1 MEIVS
6 CVHVVRDRFAN
17 AYLIIDPD
25 GLTLIDT
32 GLARSG
38 KPILAY
44 VAAMGFAFT
53 DLKRIIVT
61 HADGDHAGGAG
72 ALKALSGARVYASPA
87 EAAALADGCPSR
99 ELKLRPWLLRL
110 VGRLFPWI
118 YSQPVTVDEM
128 LSHDQRLPVLGE
140 LRVLATPG
148 HTPGHTSLY
157 APQERI
163 LFSGDSLIGDRHGNL
178 HLSYPDFTWDQAQAL
193 QSARLQARLGAQI
206 VCPGHGRVVMNAAR
220 KFPAH
225 LL

>member
-1 MEIVS
+1 MEIVAG
-6 CVHVVRDRFAN
+6 VHLVRDRFAN
-17 AYLIIDPD
+17 AYLIVDPN

-32 GLARSG
+32 GTARNG
-38 KPILAY
+38 KLILAY
-44 VAAMGFAFT
+44 MAAIGHAFT
-53 DLKRIIVT
+53 DLRRIIVT
-61 HADGDHAGGAG
+61 HADGDHAGGVA
-72 ALKALSGARVYASPA
+72 ALKAISGARVYASPA

-99 ELKLRPWLLRL
+99 DLKLRPWQLKL
-110 VGRLFPWI
+110 VKRLFPWV
-118 YSQPVTVDEM
+118 YSQPVAVDDL

-157 APQERI
+157 APQERM
-163 LFSGDSLIGDRHGNL
+163 LFSGDSLIGDRRGNL

-220 KFPAH
+220 KFPTH